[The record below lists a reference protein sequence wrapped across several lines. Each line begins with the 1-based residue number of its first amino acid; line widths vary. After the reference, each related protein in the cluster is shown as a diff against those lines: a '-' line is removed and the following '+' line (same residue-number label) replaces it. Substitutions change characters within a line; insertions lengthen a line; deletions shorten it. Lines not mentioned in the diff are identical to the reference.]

1 MWVLPFC
8 GSDPGL
14 VEKETA
20 RKDAEHQAP
29 SLLAADG

>member
-8 GSDPGL
+8 GLEPGL
-14 VEKETA
+14 VEKEAA

-29 SLLAADG
+29 PLLADDG